1 MNHNIKLSF
10 YLTLLVTITV
20 LGCAVKKPDGRV
32 VARVGKAVLTQN
44 NLEHILGDQALS
56 KESAVK
62 TVFQWVNDE
71 LLYQAALKQGLQHD
85 KSIQDAIDHFRR
97 ELLGRTYLETAMTSG
112 IYVTQSEINA
122 AYEKNLESFYLPID
136 EARINHFII
145 EDRNTARRVRR
156 ILVRGRSGADR
167 KEVFATYPVETV
179 TVKRGSLLPPIDEAL
194 FGLNSRGTVIGPIST
209 DFGYHVIEVL
219 KRYKEGSYRDLDDVF
234 DELRHQLFQNHASLK
249 SIKLLDSLRSVTDVE
264 INLENINQ

>member
-44 NLEHILGDQALS
+44 DLEHILGDQTLS
-56 KESAVK
+56 KESAAK

-112 IYVTQSEINA
+112 VYVTQSEINQ
-122 AYEKNLESFYLPID
+122 NYL
-136 EARINHFII
+136 
-145 EDRNTARRVRR
+145 
-156 ILVRGRSGADR
+156 ILV
-167 KEVFATYPVETV
+167 E
-179 TVKRGSLLPPIDEAL
+179 
-194 FGLNSRGTVIGPIST
+194 
-209 DFGYHVIEVL
+209 
-219 KRYKEGSYRDLDDVF
+219 
-234 DELRHQLFQNHASLK
+234 
-249 SIKLLDSLRSVTDVE
+249 
-264 INLENINQ
+264 